1 MEVIITNGDIKTIEW
16 LESVVRDMKA
26 NKDMFS
32 SDMQENMH
40 NAEGFL
46 HRIRTN
52 ALTAKKLDPQQK

>member
-26 NKDMFS
+26 NKDMLS

-46 HRIRTN
+46 HRIKTN
-52 ALTAKKLDPQQK
+52 ALTAKKLNPQRR